1 MSWDQDLATHQAT
14 QAQQSFHG
22 STSQLWLYSRIT
34 CGGWGGSK
42 IPMPWSYPRPV
53 NQYLSQMR
61 PKCLYFMKF
70 PRWFNVQPLLYSPSW
85 WSFPASMPV
94 TVQALAAWGCTSG
107 LGVFISCAMDQP
119 FSWWDWLVNIFKV
132 MEWEQIR
139 KPYQDV
145 TSFRSGAVLPVLI
158 SLQFDISAEK
168 AIPGTEETQHSF
180 VVSYPG
186 RNHLIF

>member
-1 MSWDQDLATHQAT
+1 MVALLNSDRMAESLVGT
-14 QAQQSFHG
+14 
-22 STSQLWLYSRIT
+22 
-34 CGGWGGSK
+34 GGGIK

-94 TVQALAAWGCTSG
+94 TVEALAAGGCTSG

-158 SLQFDISAEK
+158 SLQFVISAEK
-168 AIPGTEETQHSF
+168 AIPGTEETQQSF

-186 RNHLIF
+186 SNHLIF